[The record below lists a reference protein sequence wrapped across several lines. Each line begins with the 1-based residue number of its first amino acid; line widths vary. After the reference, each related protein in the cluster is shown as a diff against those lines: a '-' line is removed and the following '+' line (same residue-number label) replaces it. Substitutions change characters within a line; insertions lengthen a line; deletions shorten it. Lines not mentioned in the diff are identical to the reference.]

1 MISRNSIISCLKE
14 LEKDPKVYACWLEG
28 ADAHGRVDK
37 YSDIDIWIDVEDNY
51 VPKAFKKIEKLLEN
65 IGDIDYSFEKEHSHP
80 KIRQK
85 FYHLKGSSKFLIIDV
100 CIEKHSRVFWYTS
113 GYEDEKVSIIFDKT
127 KVIKF
132 KKLDKRKL
140 KKDTEEKIKSLD
152 RAGFGQLAPNSF
164 FQVWVEKEINRKHFL
179 QSFAAYQKYI
189 LIPLVELI
197 RLRYTPTKSGYHLS
211 GISKDNI
218 PVSITKRLEDLYKIS
233 SLEDIKKKMK
243 KANKLYE
250 EVRNGI

>member
-51 VPKAFKKIEKLLEN
+51 VSKAFKKIEKLLEN
-65 IGDIDYSFEKEHSHP
+65 IGNIDYSFEKEHSHP
-80 KIRQK
+80 KIRQR

-132 KKLDKRKL
+132 KKLDKKKL

-152 RAGFGQLAPNSF
+152 KSFLF
-164 FQVWVEKEINRKHFL
+164 FQVWVEKEINRNHFL

-218 PVSITKRLEDLYKIS
+218 PAIITKHLEDLYKIS
-233 SLEDIKKKMK
+233 SLADIKKKMK

-250 EVRNGI
+250 EVRNGIK